1 MKDGLKSEEKGSVM
15 RIPVLAAASA
25 LALLLGSCGGDPDP
39 VWQQAFG
46 FVCSNHD
53 TPGTN
58 AACKTRAPEPETV
71 SRFCYDTLGD
81 PNCFDQPDEI
91 SKNQELG
98 SSGK

>member
-1 MKDGLKSEEKGSVM
+1 M
-15 RIPVLAAASA
+15 RIAVLAAAGA
-25 LALLLGSCGGDPDP
+25 LPLVLGSCGSDPDP
-39 VWQQAFG
+39 VWRQAFG
-46 FVCSNHD
+46 LVCSNHSNRATD
-53 TPGTN
+53 V
-58 AACKTRAPEPETV
+58 ACKTRAPEAETV

>member
-1 MKDGLKSEEKGSVM
+1 M
-15 RIPVLAAASA
+15 RNSLLAAAA
-25 LALLLGSCGGDPDP
+25 LPLFLAGCGGDPDP
-39 VWQQAFG
+39 VWAQAFG
-46 FVCSNHD
+46 FVCSNHSS
-53 TPGTN
+53 PGAQ
-58 AACKTRAPEPETV
+58 AACRTRAPEPETV